1 MTTALDGHITVD
13 EHGIARVA
21 GTRMKVIHLVMDKM
35 AHDASPEEMQREF
48 PHPTLAQVY
57 AALTYYHDHKIELD
71 VQIAK
76 AGSEA
81 DALRLQAGPQPS
93 RAELI
98 DRLRRKSAARPTC

>member
-13 EHGIARVA
+13 EQGIARVA

-48 PHPTLAQVY
+48 PHRTLARVY
-57 AALTYYHDHKIELD
+57 AALTYYHDHKAELD
-71 VQIAK
+71 AQIAQ

-81 DALRLQAGPQPS
+81 DALRAQAGPQPS
-93 RAELI
+93 RTELI
-98 DRLRRKSAARPTC
+98 NCLRRESAARQTC